1 MEIIGEWSHKIA
13 QVTSNKTR
21 HHSRLQHARASGFDI
36 WIKPRDRILTKL
48 WSKGGLLGVS
58 LASTAVFGQQ
68 RDSLLTKLSQ
78 LAVHFAQPICNT
90 TTHKMYH
97 TNKP

>member
-13 QVTSNKTR
+13 PGLSNKT
-21 HHSRLQHARASGFDI
+21 HQHSRLQHARASGFDI

-58 LASTAVFGQQ
+58 LASPAVFGQQ
-68 RDSLLTKLSQ
+68 RDSLLTKLRQ
-78 LAVHFAQPICNT
+78 LAVHFAQPICNI
-90 TTHKMYH
+90 TTHEMNH
-97 TNKP
+97 INLR